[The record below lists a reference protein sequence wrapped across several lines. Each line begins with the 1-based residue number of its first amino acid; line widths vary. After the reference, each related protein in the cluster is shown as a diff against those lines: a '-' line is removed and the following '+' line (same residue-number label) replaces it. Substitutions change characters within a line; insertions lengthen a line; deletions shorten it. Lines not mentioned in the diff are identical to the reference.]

1 MSDLNKNFV
10 IKNGLE
16 VGLGGTVFKADTS
29 NISLGNVGLGSTGGV
44 VTVYGNLNVLGVTT
58 VTVQG
63 SVDAAR
69 TAERLLNAR
78 NISLSGVTTG
88 SVSFDGSQN
97 VTISQTLQPDAVG
110 LGTHTSGEYVK
121 NLTAGSGVSISS
133 GTGEG
138 SSPTITNSDRGSS
151 QAIFKKIGIQT
162 TSSATGIGTTISATS
177 NTDEVQFI
185 AGSNVTLTPDFSN
198 KKITIGSTY
207 IDTNTTYTIGVTDSS
222 GDKLITLTPNSG
234 AGTTVTLSAGSNV
247 ALNIVSGK
255 LVISSTDTNTTY
267 SVGIATSGFRL
278 SGSDGSVGIITFRG
292 SNGVGIATSSTG
304 VTVSIA
310 STIGIATVGYSTI
323 TASNIGIAT
332 IGRLVVS
339 TASTFTGFSTF
350 NGSAQFLTNT
360 GYIQFDN
367 INSRLFFGDNQSLTF
382 GNGTNVSMSW
392 NGTSANLLVGGP
404 FLIRNNSV
412 SGITSIAGNTIGTII
427 DFTQSGEVR
436 IPGRLQIGTG
446 GTVFSTTTS
455 GSVGVGTTIPIGKLQ
470 VGTGSSSFIVTADGS
485 VGIGT
490 TNPTTAL
497 YVKGT
502 LTADGIINTNTDFY
516 RNGSSLTSQII
527 GLVVALS

>member
-16 VGLGGTVFKADTS
+16 VGLGGTILKTDTS
-29 NISLGNVGLGSTGGV
+29 GSKSDIFLGNVGLGSTGGT

-69 TAERLLNAR
+69 TAEKLLNAR

-97 VTISQTLQPDAVG
+97 VTISQTLQPDSVG

-151 QAIFKKIGIQT
+151 QVIFKKIGIQT

-177 NTDEVQFI
+177 NDDEVQFI
-185 AGSNVTLTPDFSN
+185 AGSNVTLTPDFAN

-247 ALNIVSGK
+247 ALNIVAGK

-267 SVGIATSGFRL
+267 SVGVGTSGVRL
-278 SGSDGSVGIITFRG
+278 SGSDGSVGIVTFSG
-292 SNGVGIATSSTG
+292 SNGVGIVTSSTG
-304 VTVSIA
+304 ITVSIA
-310 STIGIATVGYSTI
+310 NTIGVATIGYSTV
-323 TASNIGIAT
+323 TASNIGVATIGRLSVTGLTTSTHLQITGFTTTVNQSITGIAT
-332 IGRLVVS
+332 IGRLAVTGLTTSLHLNVTGVTTTVNQNITGVATVNTLNVTGLTTTNNLNVIGVS
-339 TASTFTGFSTF
+339 TLGVTTFTGSVGFGSTVVF
-350 NGSAQFLTNT
+350 H
-360 GYIQFDN
+360 
-367 INSRLFFGDNQSLTF
+367 
-382 GNGTNVSMSW
+382 GN
-392 NGTSANLLVGGP
+392 
-404 FLIRNNSV
+404 
-412 SGITSIAGNTIGTII
+412 
-427 DFTQSGEVR
+427 
-436 IPGRLQIGTG
+436 
-446 GTVFSTTTS
+446 
-455 GSVGVGTTIPIGKLQ
+455 VGVG
-470 VGTGSSSFIVTADGS
+470 STAVFTFD
-485 VGIGT
+485 V
-490 TNPTTAL
+490 
-497 YVKGT
+497 
-502 LTADGIINTNTDFY
+502 DGIINTSTDFY
-516 RNGSSLTSQII
+516 RRGSSLTSQLI
-527 GLVVALS
+527 GLIVALS